1 MKGLVKNM
9 KTSDLDLHGLTWT
22 EALEE
27 FINVYNSSLEQE
39 NRNGGIHLE
48 VIHGYG
54 STGEGGVIRT
64 RLRAFLRR
72 FGDRLEFTPGEEMD
86 GNQGHTLVRPFEK
99 LPGINGL
106 LAEEIWNYCQQP
118 KPLSKIAGKFRQH
131 GESNIMGAVRSL
143 EKQGRLKK
151 NGKSGLVKYE
161 SA

>member
-1 MKGLVKNM
+1 ME
-9 KTSDLDLHGLTWT
+9 TSDLDLHGLTWT

-27 FINVYNSSLEQE
+27 FINAYNSSLDRED
-39 NRNGGIHLE
+39 NGSGIHLE

-72 FGDRLEFTPGEEMD
+72 FSDRLEFIPGEDMD
-86 GNQGHTLVRPFEK
+86 GNQGHTLVKPSEK

-106 LAEEIWNYCQQP
+106 LAEEIWSFCQQP
-118 KPLSKIAGKFRQH
+118 KSLSKIAGKFRKH
-131 GESNIMGAVRSL
+131 GESNVLGAVRSL

-151 NGKSGLVKYE
+151 DSKSSLVKYE